1 MPALYRA
8 IALIFGL
15 FLLAACFEDGQ
26 STPESDF
33 IFPDLLSEQRM
44 ACEREGGRWGPS
56 PAGGSTCYRNLSDAG
71 KQCRGENDCQG
82 VCLARSG
89 TCSPITPFFGC
100 HEVLSS
106 TGVVQTL
113 CLE

>member
-1 MPALYRA
+1 MAAPYRA
-8 IALIFGL
+8 IYLIIGL
-15 FLLAACFEDGQ
+15 FLLTACLEDGQ
-26 STPESDF
+26 AAREPEF

-44 ACEREGGRWGPS
+44 ACERDGGRWGAS

-71 KQCRGENDCQG
+71 KQCTGEKDCQG

-89 TCSPITPFFGC
+89 TCSPVSPLFGC
-100 HEVLSS
+100 HEVLSN
-106 TGVVQTL
+106 TGMVQTL